1 MIAFPVAAGDTLVL
15 AAAEATSATSE
26 VTQNRVGQKV
36 KLKSLKPDIGWKW
49 GKWTIGFWTDAANHT
64 FFGIDI
70 FPLEIVWCYEG
81 YRQ

>member
-1 MIAFPVAAGDTLVL
+1 MTATNQVTLRPV
-15 AAAEATSATSE
+15 ES
-26 VTQNRVGQKV
+26 RVKL

-70 FPLEIVWCYEG
+70 FPLEIVWRYEG
-81 YRQ
+81 YRP